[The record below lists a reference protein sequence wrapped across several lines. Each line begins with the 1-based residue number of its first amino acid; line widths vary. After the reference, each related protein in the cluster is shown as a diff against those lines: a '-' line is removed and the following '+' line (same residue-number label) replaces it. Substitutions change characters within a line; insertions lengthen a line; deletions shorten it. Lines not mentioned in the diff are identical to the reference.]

1 MKKIFKK
8 ILMYFEEKRNWNA
21 KMSEPLRARIIP

>member
-8 ILMYFEEKRNWNA
+8 ILNELVINLKYQNINGLKYV
-21 KMSEPLRARIIP
+21 KH